1 MPNIRGKEILDHL
14 ENMQNIIDFDK
25 EIEDGDFDC
34 G

>member
-1 MPNIRGKEILDHL
+1 MDCSRGQIILDHL
-14 ENMQNIIDFDK
+14 QNMQNIIDFDK